1 MYATNSYLLYK
12 VKRKDIKCK
21 KILKTLEKYYIV
33 DPGFYYLFKDETNR
47 DLGQL
52 LENIVYIELL
62 RRGYNISIGKINN
75 LEVDFICEKPGETIY
90 IQVSNSILD
99 DMTREREYKSLEK

>member
-1 MYATNSYLLYK
+1 M
-12 VKRKDIKCK
+12 
-21 KILKTLEKYYIV
+21 
-33 DPGFYYLFKDETNR
+33 FKDEINR

-75 LEVDFICEKPGETIY
+75 LEVDFICEKLGETIY